1 MAALE
6 VEHLTVGYG
15 APVVKDASFSV
26 EKGQV
31 VGLLGRNGSGKTT
44 LLRGLSGSA
53 RVSGGAVRV
62 NGVSCLELKARPRA
76 ALMSLLAQR
85 IELTEGLR
93 AGEVI
98 AMGRCAGGGIFS
110 GPTPEDLD
118 FCRRAA
124 EELGISHLWERD
136 CATLSEGQRQMVQL
150 ARVTAQDAAV
160 LLLDE
165 PNSALDYENSRLLFE
180 QVQKL
185 TRQRDKAAL
194 VVVHDP
200 ALALRWC
207 DRLLRMENGT
217 LTGTLE
223 PVRAEEGEAQRF
235 LTALYPGITVR
246 RDKQNGIF
254 YCI

>member
-6 VEHLTVGYG
+6 VEHLTVGYS
-15 APVVKDASFSV
+15 APVVQNVSFSV

-44 LLRGLSGSA
+44 ILRGLIGSA
-53 RVSGGAVRV
+53 KVSGGAVRV
-62 NGVSCLELKARPRA
+62 NGRDCLSLKARPRA
-76 ALMSLLAQR
+76 ALMALLSQR

-98 AMGRCAGGGIFS
+98 CMGRCAHGGLFS
-110 GPTPEDLD
+110 GPTAEDRAL
-118 FCRRAA
+118 CRRVA
-124 EELGISHLWERD
+124 EKLNIAHLWDRD
-136 CATLSEGQRQMVQL
+136 CGTLSEGQRQMVQL

-165 PNSALDYENSRLLFE
+165 PNSALDYQNSRLLFG

-185 TRQRDKAAL
+185 TRERDKAAL
-194 VVVHDP
+194 VVMHDP

-207 DRLLRMENGT
+207 DRLLRLENGR
-217 LTGTLE
+217 LTGALE
-223 PVRAEEGEAQRF
+223 PASAAVEEAQSF
-235 LTALYPGITVR
+235 LSGLYPGITVR
-246 RDKQNGIF
+246 RDGLNGAF

>member
-1 MAALE
+1 MAAFE
-6 VEHLTVGYG
+6 VENLTVGYG
-15 APVVKDASFSV
+15 SPVVKQVTFSV
-26 EKGQV
+26 ERGQV

-62 NGVSCLELKARPRA
+62 NGADCLKLKARPRA
-76 ALMSLLAQR
+76 ALMALLSQR

-98 AMGRCAGGGIFS
+98 CMGRCAYGGVFS
-110 GPTPEDLD
+110 GPTDTDVAL
-118 FCRRAA
+118 CRQAA

-136 CATLSEGQRQMVQL
+136 CAALSEGQRQMVQL
-150 ARVTAQDAAV
+150 ARVSAQDAAV

-165 PNSALDYENSRLLFE
+165 PNSALDYQNSRLLF
-180 QVQKL
+180 QRVQ
-185 TRQRDKAAL
+185 TMARQRNKAAL
-194 VVVHDP
+194 VVMHDP

-207 DRLLRMENGT
+207 DRLLRLENGV
-217 LTGTLE
+217 LTGELE
-223 PVRAEEGEAQRF
+223 PPSASAEEARRF
-235 LTALYPGITVR
+235 LSALYPGITVR
-246 RDKQNGIF
+246 RDGLNGTF